1 MISFRISSQLLIKLP
16 SVTRYLHM
24 KVWTIET
31 ASYEKPILNFVML
44 RTTVTKIGRHY
55 IMYYRIIHDN
65 RRDGEFHCECKV
77 VSQIR
82 SDSYIVYE
90 STITSILTYKNSRTI
105 LCINIRGNC
114 NQLPSTRDF
123 YADAWIMDNAK
134 FSFSLDTVAW
144 SRNKHGVDKYHFAE
158 NIKAV
163 VDETHIALGLG
174 QHWFR

>member
-16 SVTRYLHM
+16 SVTRYLDM

-65 RRDGEFHCECKV
+65 RHGGEFHCECKV

-123 YADAWIMDNAK
+123 MQMHGLWITQN
-134 FSFSLDTVAW
+134 F
-144 SRNKHGVDKYHFAE
+144 HFPW
-158 NIKAV
+158 IPLH
-163 VDETHIALGLG
+163 DPETNMVSTNTILL
-174 QHWFR
+174 RI